1 VWKRNLSIFI
11 LVVICISNE
20 LEQRDEARQQNNETP
35 SFSVPFVDFALGVA
49 ALGDE
54 VEEGLELALGDD
66 VEPGDEAGD
75 EEGDDKGDDE
85 GDDEGMT
92 RGQQTVLLGA
102 MEGILE

>member
-1 VWKRNLSIFI
+1 MKHVK
-11 LVVICISNE
+11 
-20 LEQRDEARQQNNETP
+20 QNNETP

-75 EEGDDKGDDE
+75 EEGDDEGADE
-85 GDDEGMT
+85 GAADGVVGGNGGDSGMNINS
-92 RGQQTVLLGA
+92 QNYN
-102 MEGILE
+102 